1 MNVKAIGFLGGSFD
15 PIHNGHL
22 FSAIEVAKNLQLI
35 DLFLMPNHIA
45 PHKAGSHCNAKQ
57 RSEMVELAIQGIAN
71 LKVDKRE
78 LNRDTA
84 SYTIQTLKEI
94 RADYPNT
101 PICFVMG
108 MDSLIHFNSWF
119 QWQDILN
126 YCHLVIC
133 ARPGWKNDF
142 NETIKSLLKNHQTD
156 SIEQLHELLS
166 GKIYFQDST
175 QFNISSTQIRQDISN
190 TNDQDL
196 SEFLPPLV
204 HRYIKEHQ
212 LYK

>member
-1 MNVKAIGFLGGSFD
+1 MQANAIGFLGGSFD

-22 FSAIEVAKNLQLI
+22 FSAIEVARCLQLT

-45 PHKAGSHCNAKQ
+45 PHKAGSHCSAQQ
-57 RSEMVELAIQGIAN
+57 RSEMVELAVQGIAN

-78 LNRDTA
+78 LNRDSA
-84 SYTIQTLKEI
+84 SYTIETLKEI
-94 RADYPNT
+94 RAEYPHT
-101 PICFVMG
+101 PVCFVMG
-108 MDSLIHFNSWF
+108 MDSLINFTSWF

-133 ARPGWKNDF
+133 TRPGWKGEF
-142 NETIKSLLKNHQTD
+142 NETIQGLLKQHQTT
-156 SIEQLHELLS
+156 SISQLHDLPS

-175 QFNISSTQIRQDISN
+175 QFDISSTQIREQIGHNNS
-190 TNDQDL
+190 QSIEKL
-196 SEFLPPLV
+196 LPPQV
-204 HRYIKEHQ
+204 HSYIKEQQ